1 MATKQQPKR
10 RAPRPPIAT
19 GRIAWEPWAHGDR
32 FGGRVRVLSNT
43 RKGAHVG
50 VLIEELPPG
59 KQSCPAHYHL
69 AEEEHV
75 YVLDGRVTLRLGD
88 ARHRMKAGDFVS
100 FPAGQA
106 AGHCLVNESDRP
118 ARYLVIG
125 ESLPHDV
132 CVYTD
137 TGKVNVRAL
146 GEIYD
151 RGARRTYWEGE
162 PGEAAA
168 VRPARRRTAKK
179 PARRRPAK
187 KPARRRT

>member
-1 MATKQQPKR
+1 MTRTKPPKR
-10 RAPRPPIAT
+10 TTPRPPIAT
-19 GRIAWEPWAHGDR
+19 SRIAWAPWAHGAR
-32 FGGRVRVLSNT
+32 FGGRVRVLSST
-43 RKGAHVG
+43 RAGAHVG

-69 AEEEHV
+69 SEEEHI
-75 YVLDGRVTLRLGD
+75 YVLDGEVTLRLGD

-106 AGHCLVNESDRP
+106 AGHCLINDGDRV
-118 ARYLVIG
+118 ARYLVVG

-137 TGKVNVRAL
+137 TDKVNVRAL

-151 RGARRTYWEGE
+151 RGARRDYWEGE
-162 PGEAAA
+162 PGDA
-168 VRPARRRTAKK
+168 PAPEPVRRRTAKK
-179 PARRRPAK
+179 GPRRR
-187 KPARRRT
+187 R